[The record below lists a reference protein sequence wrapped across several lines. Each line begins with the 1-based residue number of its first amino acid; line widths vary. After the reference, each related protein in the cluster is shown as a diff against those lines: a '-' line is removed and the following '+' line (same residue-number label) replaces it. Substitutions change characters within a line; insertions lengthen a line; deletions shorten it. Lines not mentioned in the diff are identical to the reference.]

1 MKKRVLIVDDTL
13 SWVKFNQNLLDS
25 FFPRMFEITAVQ
37 SAWEARMAA
46 VDNLEMPFDL
56 ILTDLQMDNFGD
68 DTLAGEWLIEQ
79 VQALREYYN
88 TKIIIISGMPNIK
101 TIAEKYNVA
110 YISKPRLVSN
120 NTSLKMVLE
129 TFFPYLKMIS
139 KNTIL

>member
-56 ILTDLQMDNFGD
+56 VITDLQMDNFGD

-79 VQALREYYN
+79 LQALREYYN

>member
-25 FFPRMFEITAVQ
+25 FFPRMFEISFAQ

-56 ILTDLQMDNFGD
+56 ILTDLQMENFGD

-79 VQALREYYN
+79 IQALKEYYN

-120 NTSLKMVLE
+120 NNALKMVLE
-129 TFFPYLKMIS
+129 TFFPYLRIIS